1 MSCERPFA
9 AGSTSDNSPATAGTT
24 INMKYT
30 SLALAAL
37 LALAT
42 GAVALAQVPDQ
53 ATPGTTTQQTTT
65 TTTTTVDKDPN
76 ADIDDTAAMG
86 PNNQYGD
93 PICGMWANGTWTP
106 NGKCP
111 SYAVGPHRARVAGTI
126 TAVKGHLVTV
136 QQATQTV
143 VINDQPA
150 LDRMQTG
157 KVAVG
162 RQVVAYGY
170 WAGGNFYATVIE

>member
-1 MSCERPFA
+1 
-9 AGSTSDNSPATAGTT
+9 
-24 INMKYT
+24 MKYT
-30 SLALAAL
+30 SLT
-37 LALAT
+37 LAT
-42 GAVALAQVPDQ
+42 LLTLSTGAAAIAQQTQDQ
-53 ATPGTTTQQTTT
+53 PTPGTTTQQTTT

-76 ADIDDTAAMG
+76 ADIDDSAAMG
-86 PNNQYGD
+86 PSNQYGD
-93 PICGMWANGTWTP
+93 PICGTWANGTWTP

-162 RQVVAYGY
+162 RQIVAYGY
-170 WAGGNFYATVIE
+170 WAAGNFYATVIE